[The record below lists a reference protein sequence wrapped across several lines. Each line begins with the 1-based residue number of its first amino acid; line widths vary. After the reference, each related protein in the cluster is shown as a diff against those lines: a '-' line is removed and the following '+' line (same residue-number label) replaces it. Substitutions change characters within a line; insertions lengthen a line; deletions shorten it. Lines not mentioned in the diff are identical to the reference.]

1 MSSAVLICSPEV
13 LELAFA
19 EPVLRRLRP
28 LVSSLEIVA
37 PADAWPGHRE
47 ALQNA
52 DVLFSGWGAPKMDA
66 AFLRAMPKLRAV
78 FYAGGSVR
86 YFVTEAFWQAGV
98 RLTTAQ
104 ALNAIPVAEYA
115 ASMLQ
120 LGLKRVWHFARV
132 TRELRSFPASRPL
145 PGTYGSTIGL
155 VSYGIIARLTRERLR
170 SLDCTVIV
178 YDPFLS
184 EADAAREGVRKVEL
198 DELFATADAV
208 SIHTPKLPETAG
220 LIRGHHVAAMKPDSF
235 FLNTARGEVLNEP
248 EVVEVL
254 RRRLD
259 LQAVLDVTAPEP
271 PRPDSPLY
279 TLPNVFLT
287 PHLAGSVGAECQRM
301 GLAMIAEFE
310 RYRAG
315 VPLRWEIDAER
326 AALIA

>member
-19 EPVLRRLRP
+19 EPVLQRLRP
-28 LVSSLEIVA
+28 LLDSLEIVA
-37 PADAWPGHRE
+37 PARAWTGHRR
-47 ALQNA
+47 ALEEA
-52 DVLFSGWGAPKMDA
+52 DVLFSGWGAPKMDE

-86 YFVTEAFWQAGV
+86 YFVTEAFWRAGV

-104 ALNAIPVAEYA
+104 AINAIPVAEYA

-132 TRELRSFPASRPL
+132 TRELKSFPASRPL

-178 YDPFLS
+178 HDPFLS
-184 EADAAREGVRKVEL
+184 EAEAARAGVRKVGLE
-198 DELFATADAV
+198 ELFAKADAI

-220 LIRGHHVAAMKPDSF
+220 LVRGHHVAAMKPDSF

-248 EVVEVL
+248 EVIAVL
-254 RRRLD
+254 QQRPD

-301 GLAMIAEFE
+301 GLAMVEEFE

-315 VPLRWEIDAER
+315 APLRWEIDAER

>member
-1 MSSAVLICSPEV
+1 MTSAVLILSPDAV
-13 LELAFA
+13 PLAYA

-28 LVSSLEIVA
+28 LLGRLDIVA
-37 PADAWPGHRE
+37 PAGDWPLHRA
-47 ALQNA
+47 ALEKA
-52 DVLFSGWGAPKMDA
+52 EVIFSGWGAPKMDE
-66 AFLRAMPKLRAV
+66 AFLRAMPNLRAV

-86 YFVTEAFWQAGV
+86 YFVTDAFWRAGV

-104 ALNAIPVAEYA
+104 ATNAIPVAEYA

-132 TRELRSFPASRPL
+132 TRETRNFPADRPL
-145 PGTYGSTIGL
+145 PGAYGTTIGL
-155 VSYGIIARLTRERLR
+155 VSYGTIARLVRARLR
-170 SLDCTVIV
+170 MLDCAVIV
-178 YDPFLS
+178 HDPFLS
-184 EADAAREGVRKVEL
+184 GEEAAREGVRKVGLE
-198 DELFATADAV
+198 ELFATADAV

-220 LIRGHHVAAMKPDSF
+220 LIRGRHLAAMKPQSF
-235 FLNTARGEVLNEP
+235 FLNTARGEVLHEP

-254 RRRLD
+254 RQRPD

-279 TLPNVFLT
+279 QLPNVFLT

-301 GLAMIAEFE
+301 GLAMIDEYE

-315 VPLRWEIDAER
+315 LPLHWEITAER
-326 AALIA
+326 AALMA